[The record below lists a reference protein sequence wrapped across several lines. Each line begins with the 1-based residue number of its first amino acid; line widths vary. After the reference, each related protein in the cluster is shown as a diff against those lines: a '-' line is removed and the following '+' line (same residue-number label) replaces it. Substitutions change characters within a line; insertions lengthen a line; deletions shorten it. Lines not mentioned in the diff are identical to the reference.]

1 MISKVTGLLC
11 LVMILQIDMA
21 SFVSFFKT
29 RHFSLISVCHTGVYQ
44 NSSVHNIYTSYKM
57 LEVLQNE
64 IFHVIEKPQK
74 KDKTQIH
81 LN

>member
-21 SFVSFFKT
+21 SFASFFKT
-29 RHFSLISVCHTGVYQ
+29 RHFSVISVCHTGVYQ
-44 NSSVHNIYTSYKM
+44 NSSVHNLYTSYQM

-64 IFHVIEKPQK
+64 ILMSLKNHNK